1 MANIY
6 VLKATLTDWEARVRG
21 QPYRVLAVRET
32 SSLYDLALAINQAF
46 GFDFD
51 HAFGFFDNLK
61 NPYGAKERY
70 ELFADLEED
79 LEDLDEDEL
88 EQTIGAA
95 LDEALEEELGMLSE
109 EERQELETTF
119 KEMRNLIEGMDPE
132 EARGVLVDNLL
143 QDVPEEDREEVRAL
157 LADVFTLTDMGD
169 EEDEPESRSVKGT
182 PVSEAFVKGKKL
194 LYLFDYGDEW
204 RFIVQCQRIEE
215 AEPKKRYPK
224 VLEAKGDAPEQYGEW
239 EEDEGDWEE

>member
-1 MANIY
+1 MANVY

-21 QPYRVLAVRET
+21 QPYRVLAVREN
-32 SSLYDLALAINQAF
+32 SSLYDLALAINRAF
-46 GFDFD
+46 DFDFD

-61 NPYGAKERY
+61 NPYAAKERY

-79 LEDLDEDEL
+79 LEEGEL
-88 EQTIGAA
+88 EEVISAA
-95 LDEALEEELGMLSE
+95 LDEALEEELGALSE
-109 EERQELETTF
+109 AERQELETSF
-119 KEMRNLIEGMDPE
+119 KEMRNLIEDMDPE

-143 QDVPEEDREEVRAL
+143 QDLPEEDREEARAL
-157 LADVFTLTDMGD
+157 LTDVFTLTEVD
-169 EEDEPESRSVKGT
+169 EDEPESRSVKST

-215 AEPKKRYPK
+215 AEPRKRYPK

-239 EEDEGDWEE
+239 DEEEWEG

>member
-21 QPYRVLAVRET
+21 QPYRVLAVREN
-32 SSLYDLALAINQAF
+32 SSLYDLALAANRAF

-61 NPYGAKERY
+61 NPYRAKERY

-79 LEDLDEDEL
+79 LEDLEEGEL
-88 EQTIGAA
+88 EEVIGAA
-95 LDEALEEELGMLSE
+95 LDEALEEELGTLSE
-109 EERQELETTF
+109 AERQELETTF
-119 KEMRNLIEGMDPE
+119 KEMRNLIEDMDPE
-132 EARGVLVDNLL
+132 EAKEVLITNLL
-143 QDVPEEDREEVRAL
+143 QDLPEKDREEARGL
-157 LADVFTLTDMGD
+157 LTDVFTLTEVD
-169 EEDEPESRSVKGT
+169 EDEPESRSVKST

-204 RFIVQCQRIEE
+204 HFIVQCQRIEE

-224 VLEAKGDAPEQYGEW
+224 VLEAKGDAPEQYEEW
-239 EEDEGDWEE
+239 DEDEEDWEE